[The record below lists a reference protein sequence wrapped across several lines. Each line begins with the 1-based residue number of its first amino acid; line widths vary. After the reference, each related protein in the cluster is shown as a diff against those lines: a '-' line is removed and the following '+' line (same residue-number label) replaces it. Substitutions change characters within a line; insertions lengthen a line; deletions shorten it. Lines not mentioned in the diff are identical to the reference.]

1 MRSDDSGDECNIS
14 VPRPLPNGGSE
25 THKQT
30 VADYFML
37 PNFGRS
43 FISVRMLMWDT
54 AA

>member
-1 MRSDDSGDECNIS
+1 LREAAIYPFAEERRELVASCRAS
-14 VPRPLPNGGSE
+14 V